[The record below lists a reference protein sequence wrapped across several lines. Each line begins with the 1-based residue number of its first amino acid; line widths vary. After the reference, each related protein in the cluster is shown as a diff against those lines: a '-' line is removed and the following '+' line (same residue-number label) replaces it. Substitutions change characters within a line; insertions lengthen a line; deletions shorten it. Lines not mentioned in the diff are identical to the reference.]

1 MSGISSDFSCAVSYY
16 IQSPFGR
23 YYMFWQVAFII
34 MHHEQDSSMAI
45 ISSSESE
52 GDKEGTDEL
61 QPSVHKV
68 HSVDNNER

>member
-1 MSGISSDFSCAVSYY
+1 
-16 IQSPFGR
+16 
-23 YYMFWQVAFII
+23 MFWQVAFII